1 MGLRLKAQLLTLFL
15 VLYGLAFLV
24 LGYFNLSLV
33 ADDNQLRTFQE
44 AEREALLVIRH
55 CLASTP
61 EITPA
66 SVQELAGPGSAGL
79 MQQVE
84 KTPNVR
90 FLELYAVSGQ
100 KLFGFGRHDT
110 RFPLHDQAY
119 TWVLEKRETFTRL
132 WVYPS
137 DNDPVGRPLD
147 SLGPFH
153 PGKVGLEVYYPL
165 VSRTGEV
172 CGTLHLSLEAPRGQV
187 RINLVMLGNLM
198 LGAIFL
204 VSSLLAFNLW
214 GEYALNRPLRG
225 LVEAEKRLKQLDNKP
240 PDPEDAFTS
249 NELVA
254 VSRSFNRMVLDLVKY
269 QRELEE
275 KTSRLEQANT
285 KYRVLNEQLE
295 HKVEEKTAEMKEFFS
310 LVSHDL
316 RIPLAA
322 VAGYAD
328 LLIKKRVPNRSPE
341 AGSEPPSRPPG
352 GGTNLSE
359 KQEKFVRSI
368 MVANSHAQD
377 LVRNLLDA
385 MRYEFGQPQIV
396 EQEFDLGQLLEEVVS
411 HVEVDR
417 SIQVEL
423 PEGPRLVY
431 ADRTRIGRVLTN
443 LVGNAVRCCQE
454 RVQVTVRDQRDDLE
468 VEVRDWG
475 PGIPAEMRATLF
487 DKFKHHAN
495 DGTSSGLGLG
505 LYIVSRILED
515 HGRKIHVESEAGEGT
530 RFWFALPR
538 AR

>member
-1 MGLRLKAQLLTLFL
+1 MGLRLKGQLLALFL

-44 AEREALLVIRH
+44 AEREALVAVRR
-55 CLASTP
+55 CLGNTP
-61 EITPA
+61 EIT
-66 SVQELAGPGSAGL
+66 QDTIQTLAGPGSAEL
-79 MQQVE
+79 MTTVE
-84 KTPNVR
+84 KTPNLR
-90 FLELYAVSGQ
+90 FLELYSPTGQ

-110 RFPLHDQAY
+110 RFPLHDAAQAY
-119 TWVLEKRETFTRL
+119 VAEKHETYTRM
-132 WVYPS
+132 WAYPS
-137 DNDPVGRPLD
+137 DGDPFGRPLE

-153 PGKVGLEVYYPL
+153 PGKVGLVMYHPL
-165 VSRTGEV
+165 LDRKGEL
-172 CGTLHLSLEAPRGQV
+172 CGIFHLSLEAPRGQV

-198 LGAIFL
+198 LGGIFL

-225 LVEAEKRLKQLDNKP
+225 LVEAERRLKQLDNKP
-240 PDPEDAFTS
+240 PEPEDALTS

-275 KTSRLEQANT
+275 KTARLEQANT
-285 KYRVLNEQLE
+285 NYRVLNEQLE

-328 LLIKKRVPNRSPE
+328 LLIKKRSTGGSP
-341 AGSEPPSRPPG
+341 
-352 GGTNLSE
+352 LSE

-368 MVANSHAQD
+368 LVANSHAQD

-411 HVEVDR
+411 HLEVDPQGG

-454 RVQVTVRDQRDDLE
+454 KVQVTVRARGEELE

-475 PGIPAEMRATLF
+475 PGIPEEIRATLF
-487 DKFKHHAN
+487 ERFKHHSGPVG
-495 DGTSSGLGLG
+495 DSTSSGLGLG

-515 HGRKIHVESEAGEGT
+515 HGRKIHMESEVGEGT

>member
-33 ADDNQLRTFQE
+33 ADDNQLRTLQE
-44 AEREALLVIRH
+44 SEREAMLVIGR
-55 CLASTP
+55 CLGGTP
-61 EITPA
+61 DVTPA
-66 SVQELAGPGSAGL
+66 TIQELAGPGSASL

-90 FLELYAVSGQ
+90 FLELYAASGQ

-110 RFPLHDQAY
+110 RFPLHDEAQA
-119 TWVLEKRETFTRL
+119 WVIEKRETYSRL
-132 WVYPS
+132 WAYPS
-137 DNDPVGRPLD
+137 DSDPVGKPLD

-165 VSRTGEV
+165 LSRTGEV
-172 CGTLHLSLEAPRGQV
+172 CATLHLSMEAPRGQV

-275 KTSRLEQANT
+275 KTGRLEQANT

-295 HKVEEKTAEMKEFFS
+295 QNVEEKTAEMKEFFS

-328 LLIKKRVPNRSPE
+328 LLIKKRSTP
-341 AGSEPPSRPPG
+341 
-352 GGTNLSE
+352 LSD

-368 MVANSHAQD
+368 LVANSHAQD

-423 PEGPRLVY
+423 PEGSRLVY

-454 RVQVTVRDQRDDLE
+454 RVQVTVRELDDELE

-475 PGIPAEMRATLF
+475 PGIPEEMRATLF
-487 DKFKHHAN
+487 EKFKHHGN
-495 DGTSSGLGLG
+495 DSTSSGLGLG
-505 LYIVSRILED
+505 LYIVSRILAD
-515 HGRKIHVESEAGEGT
+515 HGRKIQVESAVGEGT

-538 AR
+538 PR

>member
-1 MGLRLKAQLLTLFL
+1 LGLRLKAQLLTLFL

-33 ADDNQLRTFQE
+33 ADDNQQRTFQE
-44 AEREALLVIRH
+44 AEREALAVISR

-61 EITPA
+61 EITVE
-66 SVQELAGPGSAGL
+66 SVQKLAGVRSPDL
-79 MQQVE
+79 MGQVE

-90 FLELYAVSGQ
+90 FLELYSSEGQ
-100 KLFGFGRHDT
+100 KLFGFGRHDN
-110 RFPLHDQAY
+110 RFPLHDEAQAF
-119 TWVLEKRETFTRL
+119 VLEKRETYTRM
-132 WVYPS
+132 WAYPNDS
-137 DNDPVGRPLD
+137 DPFGQPLE

-153 PGKVGLEVYYPL
+153 PGKVGLEVYHPL
-165 VSRTGEV
+165 VGRDQEV
-172 CGTLHLSLEAPRGQV
+172 CGTIHLSIEAPRGQV

-225 LVEAEKRLKQLDNKP
+225 LVEAEKRLKQLDSSP
-240 PDPEDAFTS
+240 PEPEDALTS

-254 VSRSFNRMVLDLVKY
+254 VSRSFNRMALDLVKY

-275 KTSRLEQANT
+275 KTARLEQANT

-295 HKVEEKTAEMKEFFS
+295 HNVEEKTAEMKEFFS

-328 LLIKKRVPNRSPE
+328 LLIKKRSGGSP
-341 AGSEPPSRPPG
+341 
-352 GGTNLSE
+352 LSE

-368 MVANSHAQD
+368 LVANSHAQD

-411 HVEVDR
+411 HLEVDPQGG

-454 RVQVTVRDQRDDLE
+454 GVQVTVRDRGEELE
-468 VEVRDWG
+468 VEVRDAG
-475 PGIPAEMRATLF
+475 PGISAEVLPTLF
-487 DKFKHHAN
+487 EKFKHHESVS
-495 DGTSSGLGLG
+495 DSTSSGLGLG
-505 LYIVSRILED
+505 LYIVSRILAD
-515 HGRKIHVESEAGEGT
+515 HGRKIEVESQVGEGT